1 MNKGECEEIK
11 LRLGKTDISR
21 IHEDGR
27 KRRWLLLIPTVAA
40 VGIFIAFASI
50 DKVNDREDEVIATF
64 GLVMGTAETGRRFK
78 PSLGLQDVHIT
89 DARLAEEKTA
99 GAERGNGNLPVQ
111 AYDTQEKQGFCSF
124 LCALDVLEAPITDS
138 EKTVMIGR
146 NSPLAEILLG
156 G

>member
-11 LRLGKTDISR
+11 LRLGKTDISL

-40 VGIFIAFASI
+40 VEIFIAFASV

-78 PSLGLQDVHIT
+78 LSLGIQDVYIT

-99 GAERGNGNLPVQ
+99 GGASGEMGICLCRRMTRRRSRGSVLFYVRSM
-111 AYDTQEKQGFCSF
+111 CSRRRSQRGSR
-124 LCALDVLEAPITDS
+124 LDQYRIF
-138 EKTVMIGR
+138 
-146 NSPLAEILLG
+146 
-156 G
+156 